1 MVSNYQTKLMTELLP
16 SAAKD
21 FLAIFTPY
29 LLAITEVIPIGLA
42 IFTGVL
48 SVMHLFKKYKL
59 TSLQLKAEQKR
70 ELEEKR
76 KSLENV

>member
-1 MVSNYQTKLMTELLP
+1 MEKNNATKIMTDLLP

-21 FLAIFTPY
+21 FVAILTPY
-29 LLAITEVIPIGLA
+29 LLAITEVVPIGLA

-59 TSLQLKAEQKR
+59 TSLQLKAEQKK
-70 ELEEKR
+70 EIKEKE
-76 KSLENV
+76 KV